1 MSNTENIDVSNLVE
15 FSKIIKDLLN
25 DLIVTFPDK
34 TEAIILK
41 NPDFT
46 NILNHTF
53 NATDDDLTRDSE
65 LVVSMTNLF
74 NYCKKV
80 FPLKFLDVLYQ
91 NEEIFTLDTELCF
104 LPDINF
110 SDLYFDTTTITT
122 KETLWKYLQLIL
134 FSIITNVHDKESL
147 GNNKKLFE
155 AINGD
160 KFKDKLQE
168 TVKNMESLFSQKA
181 TTQTDGTKSTDV
193 SNANPFENLFGSM
206 NIDPSNIGNIPDTD
220 TIHDHINKLINGKL
234 GNLAKELAEETA
246 KDLDLDVEN
255 ITGVDDL
262 FKNLFKDPTKL
273 MGIVNKIGGKLDS
286 KMKDGSLK
294 ESEILEE
301 ASDIFKNMQSMP
313 GMGSFQDIF
322 KSMNMDQFMPK
333 GGGKMNNNAFQNM
346 MDQNIKS
353 SRTKERMRKKAE
365 DNKSKATASQSTGA
379 ETAPNL
385 TNLNEN
391 LASLMEQMKNNP
403 AMFGGDNAETGSN
416 LTNINDN
423 LASLMEQMKNNPAM
437 FGGDN
442 AMNKPVPPVDSGQR
456 KPNKKKNKGKKK

>member
-1 MSNTENIDVSNLVE
+1 MNNTENVDVSNLIE
-15 FSKIIKDLLN
+15 FSKIIKDLLT
-25 DLIVTFPDK
+25 DLIITFNDK

-41 NPDFT
+41 NSDFT

-53 NATDDDLTRDSE
+53 ADSDDNLAADSE
-65 LVVSMTNLF
+65 LVISMSNIF
-74 NYCKKV
+74 DYCKKV
-80 FPLKFLDVLYQ
+80 FPLKFLDILYQ

-134 FSIITNVHDKESL
+134 FSIITNVHEKESL
-147 GNNKKLFE
+147 GNNEKLFE

-160 KFKDKLQE
+160 EFKDKLQE
-168 TVKNMESLFSQKA
+168 TVKNINNLFSEK
-181 TTQTDGTKSTDV
+181 TRTETDGSDDADL
-193 SNANPFENLFGSM
+193 SNNNPFGNLFGSM
-206 NIDPSNIGNIPDTD
+206 NIDPSNIDNLPNTEA
-220 TIHDHINKLINGKL
+220 IHDHIDKLINGKL
-234 GNLAKELAEETA
+234 GNLAKELAEETT
-246 KDLDLDVEN
+246 KDLGLDTEN

-262 FKNLFKDPTKL
+262 LKNLFKDPTKL
-273 MGIVNKIGGKLDS
+273 MGIVNKISGKLDS

-313 GMGSFQDIF
+313 GMESFQDIF

-353 SRTKERMRKKAE
+353 TRTKERMRKKAE
-365 DNKSKATASQSTGA
+365 ANKNNGTAEAQTMESDNSQP
-379 ETAPNL
+379 EPNL
-385 TNLNEN
+385 NDINKN

-403 AMFGGDNAETGSN
+403 DMFGGNGTVKTPDTPVGTG
-416 LTNINDN
+416 
-423 LASLMEQMKNNPAM
+423 ERKN
-437 FGGDN
+437 
-442 AMNKPVPPVDSGQR
+442 
-456 KPNKKKNKGKKK
+456 NKKKNKGKKK

>member
-1 MSNTENIDVSNLVE
+1 MNNTENIDISNLVE

-25 DLIVTFPDK
+25 DLISTFPDK

-41 NPDFT
+41 NTDFT
-46 NILNHTF
+46 NIINHTF
-53 NATDDDLTRDSE
+53 DATDDDLTQDCE

-80 FPLKFLDVLYQ
+80 FPLKFLDILYQ
-91 NEEIFTLDTELCF
+91 NEEIFTADTELCF

-110 SDLYFDTTTITT
+110 SDLYFDTITNTT

-147 GNNKKLFE
+147 GNNEKLFE

-160 KFKDKLQE
+160 QFKDKLQE
-168 TVKNMESLFSQKA
+168 TVKNMESLFSQK
-181 TTQTDGTKSTDV
+181 TTTETDGSEPTDV

-206 NIDPSNIGNIPDTD
+206 NFDPSNIGNIPDTD

-273 MGIVNKIGGKLDS
+273 MGIVNKISGKLDS

-365 DNKSKATASQSTGA
+365 DNKAKSSASQSESANNT
-379 ETAPNL
+379 EPTSNL
-385 TNLNEN
+385 TDINEN

-403 AMFGGDNAETGSN
+403 AMFGGDNAINKTVPVVGSGERRPN
-416 LTNINDN
+416 
-423 LASLMEQMKNNPAM
+423 
-437 FGGDN
+437 
-442 AMNKPVPPVDSGQR
+442 
-456 KPNKKKNKGKKK
+456 NKKKNKGKKK

>member
-41 NPDFT
+41 NPDLT
-46 NILNHTF
+46 NILNHAF
-53 NATDDDLTRDSE
+53 NVTDDDLTRDSE

-74 NYCKKV
+74 NYCKKI
-80 FPLKFLDVLYQ
+80 FPPKFLDVLYQ
-91 NEEIFTLDTELCF
+91 NEEIFTVDTELCF

-110 SDLYFDTTTITT
+110 SDLYFDTTTITI

-147 GNNKKLFE
+147 GNNNKLFE

-168 TVKNMESLFSQKA
+168 TIKSMESLFSQKA
-181 TTQTDGTKSTDV
+181 STDCAESIDV

-255 ITGVDDL
+255 ITDVDDL

-286 KMKDGSLK
+286 KIKDGSLK

-346 MDQNIKS
+346 MEQNIKS
-353 SRTKERMRKKAE
+353 SKTKERMRKKAE
-365 DNKSKATASQSTGA
+365 DNKSKATASQSTSA

-385 TNLNEN
+385 T
-391 LASLMEQMKNNP
+391 S
-403 AMFGGDNAETGSN
+403 
-416 LTNINDN
+416 INDN
-423 LASLMEQMKNNPAM
+423 LASLMEQMKNNPSM
-437 FGGDN
+437 FVRDN
-442 AMNKPVPPVDSGQR
+442 VMNKPVPPIESVER
-456 KPNKKKNKGKKK
+456 KHNNNKKKKKGKKM

>member
-1 MSNTENIDVSNLVE
+1 MNNTENVDVSNLIE
-15 FSKIIKDLLN
+15 FSKIIKDLLT
-25 DLIVTFPDK
+25 DLIITFNDK

-41 NPDFT
+41 NSDFT

-53 NATDDDLTRDSE
+53 ADSDDNLAADSE
-65 LVVSMTNLF
+65 LVISMSNIF
-74 NYCKKV
+74 DYCKKV
-80 FPLKFLDVLYQ
+80 FPLKFLDILYQ

-134 FSIITNVHDKESL
+134 FSIITNVHEKESL
-147 GNNKKLFE
+147 GNNEKLFE

-160 KFKDKLQE
+160 EFKDKLQE
-168 TVKNMESLFSQKA
+168 TVKNINNLFSEK
-181 TTQTDGTKSTDV
+181 TRTETDGSDDADL
-193 SNANPFENLFGSM
+193 SNNNPFGNLFGSM
-206 NIDPSNIGNIPDTD
+206 NIDPSNIDNLPNTEA
-220 TIHDHINKLINGKL
+220 IHDHIDKLINGKL
-234 GNLAKELAEETA
+234 GNLAKELAEETT
-246 KDLDLDVEN
+246 KDLGLDTEN

-262 FKNLFKDPTKL
+262 LKNLFKDPTKL
-273 MGIVNKIGGKLDS
+273 MGIVNKISGKLDS

-313 GMGSFQDIF
+313 GMESFQDIF

-353 SRTKERMRKKAE
+353 TRTKERMRKKAE
-365 DNKSKATASQSTGA
+365 ANKNNGTAEAQTMESDNSQP
-379 ETAPNL
+379 EPNL
-385 TNLNEN
+385 NDINKN

-403 AMFGGDNAETGSN
+403 DMFGGNGTVKTPDTPVGTRER
-416 LTNINDN
+416 
-423 LASLMEQMKNNPAM
+423 KN
-437 FGGDN
+437 
-442 AMNKPVPPVDSGQR
+442 
-456 KPNKKKNKGKKK
+456 NKKKNKGKKK

>member
-1 MSNTENIDVSNLVE
+1 MNNTENIDISNLVE

-25 DLIVTFPDK
+25 DLISTFPDK

-41 NPDFT
+41 NIDFT
-46 NILNHTF
+46 NIINHTF
-53 NATDDDLTRDSE
+53 DATDDDLTQDCE

-80 FPLKFLDVLYQ
+80 FPLKFLDILYQ
-91 NEEIFTLDTELCF
+91 NEEIFTADTELCF

-110 SDLYFDTTTITT
+110 SDLYFDTITVTT

-147 GNNKKLFE
+147 GNNEKLFE

-160 KFKDKLQE
+160 QFKDKLQE
-168 TVKNMESLFSQKA
+168 TVKNMESLFSQK
-181 TTQTDGTKSTDV
+181 TTTETDGSEPTDV

-206 NIDPSNIGNIPDTD
+206 NFDPSNIGNIPDTD

-273 MGIVNKIGGKLDS
+273 MGIVNKISGKLDS

-333 GGGKMNNNAFQNM
+333 GGGKMSNNAFQNM

-365 DNKSKATASQSTGA
+365 DNKTKASASQSESANNTEA
-379 ETAPNL
+379 APNL
-385 TNLNEN
+385 TDINDN
-391 LASLMEQMKNNP
+391 LAALMEQMKNNP
-403 AMFGGDNAETGSN
+403 G
-416 LTNINDN
+416 
-423 LASLMEQMKNNPAM
+423 M

-442 AMNKPVPPVDSGQR
+442 AMNKTVPAVGSGER
-456 KPNKKKNKGKKK
+456 KPNNKKKNKNKKK

>member
-1 MSNTENIDVSNLVE
+1 MNNTENIEISNLVE
-15 FSKIIKDLLN
+15 FSKIVKDLLK
-25 DLIVTFPDK
+25 DLVVTFPDK
-34 TEAIILK
+34 VEAIINK

-46 NILNHTF
+46 NIINYTF
-53 NATDDDLTRDSE
+53 DVEDDNLTRDSE
-65 LVVSMTNLF
+65 LVISMTNLF
-74 NYCKKV
+74 DYCKKV

-91 NEEIFTLDTELCF
+91 NEEIFTVDTELCF

-110 SDLYFDTTTITT
+110 SDLYFDTTTVTT

-147 GNNKKLFE
+147 GNNEKLFE

-160 KFKDKLQE
+160 EFKDKLQE
-168 TVKNMESLFSQKA
+168 TVKSMESLFSSK
-181 TTQTDGTKSTDV
+181 TTAEGADA
-193 SNANPFENLFGSM
+193 SNSNPFENLFGSM
-206 NIDPSNIGNIPDTD
+206 NMDSSNVDNLPNTD
-220 TIHDHINKLINGKL
+220 DIHDHINKLINGKL
-234 GNLAKELAEETA
+234 GNLAKELAEETT
-246 KDLDLDVEN
+246 KDLGIDMEN
-255 ITGVDDL
+255 ITGVDDV

-273 MGIVNKIGGKLDS
+273 MGIVNKISGKLDS

-313 GMGSFQDIF
+313 GMGSFQDMF

-365 DNKSKATASQSTGA
+365 DNKTKAAASKPSGA
-379 ETAPNL
+379 DNTEAAPNL
-385 TNLNEN
+385 TDINDN
-391 LASLMEQMKNNP
+391 LAALMEQMKSNP
-403 AMFGGDNAETGSN
+403 DMFA
-416 LTNINDN
+416 
-423 LASLMEQMKNNPAM
+423 
-437 FGGDN
+437 N
-442 AMNKPVPPVDSGQR
+442 AMNKPAAPTAVGSGER
-456 KPNKKKNKGKKK
+456 KSTNNKKKGKGKGKK

>member
-1 MSNTENIDVSNLVE
+1 MNNTENIEISNLVE
-15 FSKIIKDLLN
+15 FSKIVKDLLK

-34 TEAIILK
+34 VEAIINK

-46 NILNHTF
+46 NIINHTF
-53 NATDDDLTRDSE
+53 DVDDDGLTRDSD
-65 LVVSMTNLF
+65 LVISMTNLF
-74 NYCKKV
+74 DYCKKV

-91 NEEIFTLDTELCF
+91 NEEIFTADTELCF

-110 SDLYFDTTTITT
+110 SDLYFDTTTVTT

-147 GNNKKLFE
+147 GNNEKLFE

-160 KFKDKLQE
+160 EFKDKLQE
-168 TVKNMESLFSQKA
+168 TVKSMESLFSPK
-181 TTQTDGTKSTDV
+181 TTTDGADV
-193 SNANPFENLFGSM
+193 SNSNPFENLFGSM
-206 NIDPSNIGNIPDTD
+206 NMDPSNIDNLPKTD
-220 TIHDHINKLINGKL
+220 DIHDHINKLINGKL
-234 GNLAKELAEETA
+234 GNLAKELAEETT
-246 KDLDLDVEN
+246 KDLGIDMEN
-255 ITGVDDL
+255 VTGVDDV

-273 MGIVNKIGGKLDS
+273 MGIVNKISGKLDS

-313 GMGSFQDIF
+313 GMGSFQDMF

-365 DNKSKATASQSTGA
+365 DNRSKAAASQPAGA
-379 ETAPNL
+379 DNAEAAPNL
-385 TNLNEN
+385 TDINDN
-391 LASLMEQMKNNP
+391 LAALMEQMKSNP
-403 AMFGGDNAETGSN
+403 AMFG
-416 LTNINDN
+416 
-423 LASLMEQMKNNPAM
+423 
-437 FGGDN
+437 N
-442 AMNKPVPPVDSGQR
+442 AMNTPAAPAAVGSGQR
-456 KPNKKKNKGKKK
+456 KSTNNKKKNKGKAKK

>member
-1 MSNTENIDVSNLVE
+1 MNNTENIDVSNLVE

-25 DLIVTFPDK
+25 DLIITFPDK
-34 TEAIILK
+34 TEVIILK

-46 NILNHTF
+46 NIMNHTF
-53 NATDDDLTRDSE
+53 NVTDDDLTHDSE
-65 LVVSMTNLF
+65 LVVSMTNIF

-80 FPLKFLDVLYQ
+80 FPVKFLDVLYQ

-110 SDLYFDTTTITT
+110 SDLYFDTTTVTT

-155 AINGD
+155 AINCD

-181 TTQTDGTKSTDV
+181 RTESDGTESTDV

-322 KSMNMDQFMPK
+322 KSMNMDQFIPK
-333 GGGKMNNNAFQNM
+333 SGGKMNNNAFQNM

-365 DNKSKATASQSTGA
+365 DNKSKATASQSTCA
-379 ETAPNL
+379 DNSETAPNL
-385 TNLNEN
+385 TE
-391 LASLMEQMKNNP
+391 
-403 AMFGGDNAETGSN
+403 
-416 LTNINDN
+416 INDN
-423 LASLMEQMKNNPAM
+423 LASLMEQMKNNPTM
-437 FGGDN
+437 FGGNN
-442 AMNKPVPPVDSGQR
+442 AMNKPVPPVGSGER
-456 KPNKKKNKGKKK
+456 KPNMKKNKGKKK